1 MSATGNTE
9 LPSLQSEYGDA
20 FHYLLEASSRTRRY
34 SSRAGQVAVPVL
46 SFVTG
51 YVRWGIT
58 YFKSLATEP
67 PLEQF
72 LALLLFQHTN
82 AAQLSTS
89 KVEAI
94 CDKGVPRLVG
104 YEGID
109 AVYDMEFWSTA
120 AQPTPHLAD
129 VCTGF
134 YLRAPKRANI
144 SDRSSG
150 LM

>member
-109 AVYDMEFWSTA
+109 AVYDMEFWSLHNRSTD
-120 AQPTPHLAD
+120 P
-129 VCTGF
+129 
-134 YLRAPKRANI
+134 APCGCVHGVLSARP
-144 SDRSSG
+144 
-150 LM
+150 